1 MWSEVIKRSAKNI
14 RVGEMMR
21 KLKTSNNKK
30 TVEKMQAISKKYMT
44 ENHMPYMKLF
54 GMTATIKK
62 EIEVFEQSGFYST
75 IKEMKVLFSKIKNDY
90 ERLMEYINSDKELTA
105 HSFLTADLIG
115 LHTKAMLH
123 NKFTELCNLYKE
135 ERKEALESWELNIP
149 RSWDYFFHNLE
160 VSAYC
165 LKDFAADDYFPKDIK
180 TICKRLGTNS
190 RKYIDY
196 INKSITGE
204 DCIKMNEEQK
214 EKLANWLL
222 EGNEAV

>member
-1 MWSEVIKRSAKNI
+1 
-14 RVGEMMR
+14 MR

-30 TVEKMQAISKKYMT
+30 TVEKIKTASKKYMI

-62 EIEVFEQSGFYST
+62 EIETFERSGFYST

-90 ERLMEYINSDKELTA
+90 NRVIEYITNDKELMA
-105 HSFLTADLIG
+105 HSILITKVVG

-123 NKFTELCNLYKE
+123 NKFTELCNTYKE
-135 ERKEALESWELNIP
+135 ERKEALESWELNVP
-149 RSWDYFFHNLE
+149 NNWDYFFHNLE

-165 LKDFAADDYFPKDIK
+165 LKDFAADEYFTKEIR

-204 DCIKMNEEQK
+204 DCIKLNEEQK
-214 EKLANWLL
+214 EIFTDRLL
-222 EGNEAV
+222 NDNRKDCNV